1 MMENCEERL
10 KKLETVLEDHKNQL
24 RRFKDIQ
31 ELQELHT
38 NYAYLLCTREWE
50 KIIDLFTDDA
60 VAILHRRGR
69 FEGKAELTG
78 IFKEV
83 VQNNRG
89 KGRDGH
95 LALQPSIQVDGDKA
109 TAHWLMY
116 IMMMDPEG
124 GHENLWIHGRH
135 DVEYVRVNGTWKMKY
150 MLFTS
155 PWPREAWS
163 GPTLEQLS
171 KSEEN
176 QDSKKH
182 FRPGAS

>member
-1 MMENCEERL
+1 MMENYEERL
-10 KKLETVLEDHKNQL
+10 KQLETVLEDHEKQL

-60 VAILHRRGR
+60 VTILHRRGR
-69 FEGKAELTG
+69 FEGKAEITK

-95 LALQPSIQVDGDKA
+95 LAFQPSIQVDGDKA

-116 IMMMDPEG
+116 IMMLDPEG
-124 GHENLWIHGRH
+124 RHENMWSHGRH

-163 GPTLEQLS
+163 NPTIQQLA
-171 KSEEN
+171 KWETDT
-176 QDSKKH
+176 QDIRK
-182 FRPGAS
+182 